1 MALVTAN
8 RFNTLRQQIDN
19 VLGNGSGDTG
29 YGQTLITQSVQVGDL
44 INADNINNAYE
55 DLRKAYKHQTGGNPA
70 SSLIQIVSQG
80 DLIKENDGVNYT
92 GWDQYEALA
101 TTVGTNRLTV
111 DSTQQSVVLARSNTR
126 GSWNSTITLINN
138 VNFASADARRHY
150 FNAGGYIQIS
160 SSTTDS
166 SSKGNDWNNIM
177 GGNLKFSAHGTTHT
191 GNGTVTGANI
201 GNYELDGTSQRLLS
215 NFNAGA
221 GTYSENDY
229 YVDVQRTSDTQI
241 RFTMTWRD
249 QETGN
254 PDENVGNLRCYLYT
268 ATAITDV
275 IGTAPGIVRG
285 SGDNF

>member
-44 INADNINNAYE
+44 INATNINNAYE
-55 DLRKAYKHQTGGNPA
+55 DLRKCYKHQTGGNPA
-70 SSLIQIVSQG
+70 NTIIQAVQQG
-80 DLIKENDGVNYT
+80 DLIKENDGVSYT

-101 TTVGTNRLTV
+101 SLVSTNRLTV
-111 DSTQQSVVLARSNTR
+111 DATQQDIAVSLPNNRS
-126 GSWNSTITLINN
+126 SWNGTITCIVN
-138 VNFASADARRHY
+138 VNFSSADARRHY
-150 FNAGGYIQIS
+150 FNQGGYIQIT
-160 SSTTDS
+160 SSTTDT
-166 SSKGNDWNNIM
+166 SSKGTDWNNIM
-177 GGNLKFSAHGTTHT
+177 GGNSVFSANSFTHS
-191 GNGTVTGANI
+191 GNGTVSNV
-201 GNYELDGTSQRLLS
+201 GNYQLDGTVQRILT
-215 NFNAGA
+215 NDNAGA

-229 YVDVQRTSDTQI
+229 YIDVQSTSDTQI
-241 RFTMTWRD
+241 QFTMTWRD

-254 PDENVGNLRCYLYT
+254 PDENVGDLNCDIYT

-275 IGTAPGIVRG
+275 IGTTPGVVRG

>member
-44 INADNINNAYE
+44 IDATNINNAYE
-55 DLRKAYKHQTGGNPA
+55 DLRKCYKHQTGGNPA
-70 SSLIQIVSQG
+70 NTIIQAVQQG
-80 DLIKENDGVNYT
+80 DLIKENDGVSYT

-101 TTVGTNRLTV
+101 SLVSTNRLTV
-111 DSTQQSVVLARSNTR
+111 DATQQDIAVSLPNNRS
-126 GSWNSTITLINN
+126 SWNGTITCIVN
-138 VNFASADARRHY
+138 VNFSSADARRHY
-150 FNAGGYIQIS
+150 FNQGGYIQIT
-160 SSTTDS
+160 SSTTDT
-166 SSKGNDWNNIM
+166 SSKGTDWNSIM
-177 GGNLKFSAHGTTHT
+177 GGNSVFSANSFTHS
-191 GNGTVTGANI
+191 GNGTVTNV
-201 GNYELDGTSQRLLS
+201 GNYQLDGTVQRILA

-229 YVDVQRTSDTQI
+229 YIDVQSTSGTQI
-241 RFTMTWRD
+241 QFTMTWRD

-254 PDENVGNLRCYLYT
+254 PDEDVSNLNCDIYT

-275 IGTAPGIVRG
+275 IGTTPGVVRG

>member
-29 YGQTLITQSVQVGDL
+29 YGQTLTTQSVQVGDL
-44 INADNINNAYE
+44 INAQNINNSYE

-70 SSLIQIVSQG
+70 SSLIQAVNQG
-80 DLIKENDGVNYT
+80 DLIKENDGVSYT

-101 TTVGTNRLTV
+101 TTVSTNRLTV
-111 DSTQQSVVLARSNTR
+111 DSTQQSVVLAGNNTR
-126 GSWNSTITLINN
+126 SAWNGTITLINN
-138 VNFASADARRHY
+138 VNFTSADARRHY
-150 FNAGGYIQIS
+150 FNAGGFIQIS

-166 SSKGNDWNNIM
+166 SSKGTSWNSVM
-177 GGNLKFSAHGTTHT
+177 GGNLKFSAHATTHT
-191 GNGTVTGANI
+191 GNGTVDGAAI
-201 GNYELDGTSQRLLS
+201 GNYELTGASQRLLS
-215 NFNAGA
+215 NFDAGGGA
-221 GTYSENDY
+221 YSANDY
-229 YVDVQRTSDTQI
+229 YVDVQSTSSTQI

-249 QETGN
+249 QSGGN
-254 PDENVGNLRCYLYT
+254 PDENIGNLRSYVYT

-275 IGTAPGIVRG
+275 IGTAPGVARG

>member
-44 INADNINNAYE
+44 INATNINNAYE
-55 DLRKAYKHQTGGNPA
+55 DLRKAYKHQTGGDPA
-70 SSLIQIVSQG
+70 SNLIQIVSQG
-80 DLIKENDGVNYT
+80 DLIKENDGVSYT

-101 TTVGTNRLTV
+101 TTVGTSRLTV
-111 DSTQQSVVLARSNTR
+111 DSTQQSVVLASSNQR
-126 GSWNSTITLINN
+126 GSWNGTITLRIE
-138 VNFASADARRHY
+138 VNFTSEDARRHY

-166 SSKGNDWNNIM
+166 SSKGNSWNNVM
-177 GGNLKFSAHGTTHT
+177 GGNLKFGAHGTTHT
-191 GNGTVTGANI
+191 GNGSVTGSGI

-215 NFNAGA
+215 NFDAGGGA
-221 GTYSENDY
+221 YSANDY
-229 YVDVQRTSDTQI
+229 YVDVQRTSATQI
-241 RFTMTWRD
+241 RFTMNWRD
-249 QETGN
+249 QAGGN
-254 PDENVGNLRCYLYT
+254 PDENISNLRSYIYT

-275 IGTAPGIVRG
+275 IGTAPGVVRG

>member
-44 INADNINNAYE
+44 INATNINNSYE

-70 SSLIQIVSQG
+70 NNIIQAVQQG
-80 DLIKENDGVNYT
+80 DLIKENDGVSYT

-101 TTVGTNRLTV
+101 TTVSTNRLTV
-111 DSTQQSVVLARSNTR
+111 DATQQSVVLAGSNER
-126 GSWNSTITLINN
+126 GSWNGTITLIINI
-138 VNFASADARRHY
+138 NFASADARRHY

-166 SSKGNDWNNIM
+166 SSKGNSWNSVM

-191 GNGTVTGANI
+191 GNGSVSGSSI
-201 GNYELDGTSQRLLS
+201 GNYELNGSSQRLLS
-215 NFNAGA
+215 NFDAGGGA
-221 GTYSENDY
+221 YSANDY
-229 YVDVQRTSDTQI
+229 YVDVQQTSDTQI
-241 RFTMTWRD
+241 RFTMNWRD
-249 QETGN
+249 EAGGN
-254 PDENVGNLRCYLYT
+254 PDENISNLRSYIYT

-275 IGTAPGIVRG
+275 IGTAPGVVRG

>member
-44 INADNINNAYE
+44 INATNINNAYE

-70 SSLIQIVSQG
+70 SNLIQIVSQG

-101 TTVGTNRLTV
+101 TTIGTNRLTV
-111 DSTQQSVVLARSNTR
+111 DSTQQSVVLASSNER
-126 GSWNSTITLINN
+126 GSWNGTITLIIN
-138 VNFASADARRHY
+138 VNFASEDARRNY
-150 FNAGGYIQIS
+150 FNAGGYIQVS

-166 SSKGNDWNNIM
+166 SSKGNSWNSVM

-191 GNGTVTGANI
+191 GNGSVTGSGI

-215 NFNAGA
+215 NFDAGGGA
-221 GTYSENDY
+221 YSTNDY
-229 YVDVQRTSDTQI
+229 YVDVQRTSNTQI
-241 RFTMTWRD
+241 RFTMNWRD
-249 QETGN
+249 QAGGN
-254 PDENVGNLRCYLYT
+254 PDENISNLRSYIYT

-275 IGTAPGIVRG
+275 IGTAPGVVRG

>member
-44 INADNINNAYE
+44 INATNINNAYE
-55 DLRKAYKHQTGGNPA
+55 DLRKCYKHQTGGNPA
-70 SSLIQIVSQG
+70 NTIIQAVQQG
-80 DLIKENDGVNYT
+80 DLIKENDGVSYT

-101 TTVGTNRLTV
+101 SLVSTNRLTV
-111 DSTQQSVVLARSNTR
+111 DPTQQDIVVSLPNNRSA
-126 GSWNSTITLINN
+126 WNGTVTLIVN
-138 VNFASADARRHY
+138 VNFSSADARRHY
-150 FNAGGYIQIS
+150 FNQGGYIQIT
-160 SSTTDS
+160 SSTTDT
-166 SSKGNDWNNIM
+166 SSKGTDWNNIM
-177 GGNLKFSAHGTTHT
+177 GGNSVFSANSFTHS
-191 GNGTVTGANI
+191 GNGTVSNV
-201 GNYELDGTSQRLLS
+201 GNYQLDGTVQRILT
-215 NFNAGA
+215 NDNAGA

-229 YVDVQRTSDTQI
+229 YIDVQSTSDTQI

-254 PDENVGNLRCYLYT
+254 PDENVGNLNCDIYT

-275 IGTAPGIVRG
+275 IGTTPGVVRG

>member
-44 INADNINNAYE
+44 IDATNINNAYE
-55 DLRKAYKHQTGGNPA
+55 DLRKCYKHQTGGNPA
-70 SSLIQIVSQG
+70 NTIIQAVQQG
-80 DLIKENDGVNYT
+80 DLIKENDGVSYT

-101 TTVGTNRLTV
+101 SLVSTNRLTV
-111 DSTQQSVVLARSNTR
+111 DATQQDIAVSLPNNR
-126 GSWNSTITLINN
+126 GSWNGTITCIVN
-138 VNFASADARRHY
+138 VNFSSADARRHY
-150 FNAGGYIQIS
+150 FNQGGYIQIT
-160 SSTTDS
+160 SSTTDT
-166 SSKGNDWNNIM
+166 SSKGTDWNNIM
-177 GGNLKFSAHGTTHT
+177 GGNSVFSANSFTHS
-191 GNGTVTGANI
+191 GNGTVANV
-201 GNYELDGTSQRLLS
+201 GNYQLDGTVQRILT
-215 NFNAGA
+215 NIDAGA

-229 YVDVQRTSDTQI
+229 YIDVQSTSGTQI
-241 RFTMTWRD
+241 QFTMTWRD

-254 PDENVGNLRCYLYT
+254 PDENVGNLNCDIYT

-275 IGTAPGIVRG
+275 IGTTPGVVRG

>member
-44 INADNINNAYE
+44 INATNINNSYE

-70 SSLIQIVSQG
+70 NNIIQAVQQG
-80 DLIKENDGVNYT
+80 DLIKENDGVSYT

-101 TTVGTNRLTV
+101 TTVSTNRLTV
-111 DSTQQSVVLARSNTR
+111 DATQQSVVLAGSNER
-126 GSWNSTITLINN
+126 GSWNGTITLIINI
-138 VNFASADARRHY
+138 NFASADARRHY

-166 SSKGNDWNNIM
+166 SSKGNSWNSVM

-191 GNGTVTGANI
+191 GNGSVSGSAI
-201 GNYELDGTSQRLLS
+201 GNYELNGSSQRLLS
-215 NFNAGA
+215 NFDAGGGA
-221 GTYSENDY
+221 YSANDY
-229 YVDVQRTSDTQI
+229 YVDVQQTSDTQI
-241 RFTMTWRD
+241 RFTMNWRD
-249 QETGN
+249 EAGGN
-254 PDENVGNLRCYLYT
+254 PDENISNLRSYIYT

-275 IGTAPGIVRG
+275 IGTAPGVVRG

>member
-44 INADNINNAYE
+44 INATNINNAYE

-70 SSLIQIVSQG
+70 SNLIQIVSQG

-101 TTVGTNRLTV
+101 TTIGTNRLTV
-111 DSTQQSVVLARSNTR
+111 DSTQQSVVLASSNER
-126 GSWNSTITLINN
+126 GSWNGTITLIIN
-138 VNFASADARRHY
+138 VNFASEDARRNY
-150 FNAGGYIQIS
+150 FNAGGYIQVS

-166 SSKGNDWNNIM
+166 SSKGTSWNSVM

-191 GNGTVTGANI
+191 GNGSVTGSGI

-215 NFNAGA
+215 NFDAGGGA
-221 GTYSENDY
+221 YSTNDY
-229 YVDVQRTSDTQI
+229 YVDVQRTSNTQI
-241 RFTMTWRD
+241 RFTMNWRD
-249 QETGN
+249 QAGGN
-254 PDENVGNLRCYLYT
+254 PDENISNLRSYIYT

-275 IGTAPGIVRG
+275 IGTAPGVVRG

>member
-44 INADNINNAYE
+44 INATNINNAYE
-55 DLRKAYKHQTGGNPA
+55 DLRKCYKHQTGGNPA
-70 SSLIQIVSQG
+70 SSIIQAVQQG

-101 TTVGTNRLTV
+101 SLVSTNRLTV
-111 DSTQQSVVLARSNTR
+111 DPTQQDIVVSLPNNRSA
-126 GSWNSTITLINN
+126 WNGTVTLIVN
-138 VNFASADARRHY
+138 VNFSSADARRHY
-150 FNAGGYIQIS
+150 FNQGGYIQIT
-160 SSTTDS
+160 SSTTDT
-166 SSKGNDWNNIM
+166 SSKGTDWNNIM
-177 GGNLKFSAHGTTHT
+177 GGDSVFSANSFTHS
-191 GNGTVTGANI
+191 GNGTVSNV
-201 GNYELDGTSQRLLS
+201 GNYQLDGTVQRILT
-215 NFNAGA
+215 NDNAGA

-229 YVDVQRTSDTQI
+229 YIDVQSTSDTQI

-254 PDENVGNLRCYLYT
+254 PDENVGNLNCDIYT

-275 IGTAPGIVRG
+275 IGTTPGVVRG

>member
-44 INADNINNAYE
+44 INATNINNAYE
-55 DLRKAYKHQTGGNPA
+55 DLRKCYKHQTGGNPA
-70 SSLIQIVSQG
+70 NTIIQAVQQG
-80 DLIKENDGVNYT
+80 DLIKENDGVSYT

-101 TTVGTNRLTV
+101 SLVSTNRLTV
-111 DSTQQSVVLARSNTR
+111 DPTQQDIVVSLPNNRS
-126 GSWNSTITLINN
+126 SWNGTVTLIVN
-138 VNFASADARRHY
+138 VNFSSADARRHY
-150 FNAGGYIQIS
+150 FNQGGYIQIT
-160 SSTTDS
+160 SSTTDT
-166 SSKGNDWNNIM
+166 SSKGTDWNNIM
-177 GGNLKFSAHGTTHT
+177 GGNSVFSANSFTHS
-191 GNGTVTGANI
+191 GNGTVSNV
-201 GNYELDGTSQRLLS
+201 GNYQLDGTVQRILT
-215 NFNAGA
+215 NDNAGA

-229 YVDVQRTSDTQI
+229 YIDVQRTSDTQI

-254 PDENVGNLRCYLYT
+254 PDENVGDLNCDIYT

-275 IGTAPGIVRG
+275 IGTTPGVARG

>member
-44 INADNINNAYE
+44 IDATNINNAYE
-55 DLRKAYKHQTGGNPA
+55 DLRKCYKHQTGGNPA
-70 SSLIQIVSQG
+70 NTIIQAVQQG
-80 DLIKENDGVNYT
+80 DLIKENDGVSYT

-101 TTVGTNRLTV
+101 SLVSTNRLTV
-111 DSTQQSVVLARSNTR
+111 DATQQDIAVSLPNNR
-126 GSWNSTITLINN
+126 GSWNGTITCIVN
-138 VNFASADARRHY
+138 VNFSSADARRHY
-150 FNAGGYIQIS
+150 FNQGGYIQIT
-160 SSTTDS
+160 SSTTDT
-166 SSKGNDWNNIM
+166 SSKGTDWNNIM
-177 GGNLKFSAHGTTHT
+177 GGNSVFSANSFTHS
-191 GNGTVTGANI
+191 GNGTVTNV
-201 GNYELDGTSQRLLS
+201 GNYQLDGTVQRILA
-215 NFNAGA
+215 NFDAGA

-229 YVDVQRTSDTQI
+229 YIDVQSTSGTQI
-241 RFTMTWRD
+241 QFTMTWRD

-254 PDENVGNLRCYLYT
+254 PDEDVSNLNCDIYT

-275 IGTAPGIVRG
+275 IGTTPGVVRG

>member
-44 INADNINNAYE
+44 INATNINNAYE

-70 SSLIQIVSQG
+70 SNLIQIVSQG

-101 TTVGTNRLTV
+101 TTIGTNRLTV
-111 DSTQQSVVLARSNTR
+111 DSTQQSVVLASSNER
-126 GSWNSTITLINN
+126 GSWNGTITLIIN
-138 VNFASADARRHY
+138 VNFASEDARRNY
-150 FNAGGYIQIS
+150 FNAGGYIQVS

-166 SSKGNDWNNIM
+166 SSKGTSWNSVM

-191 GNGTVTGANI
+191 GNGSVTGSGI

-215 NFNAGA
+215 NFDAGGGA
-221 GTYSENDY
+221 YSANDY
-229 YVDVQRTSDTQI
+229 YVDVERTSDTQI

-249 QETGN
+249 EAGGN
-254 PDENVGNLRCYLYT
+254 PDENISNLRSYIYT

-275 IGTAPGIVRG
+275 IGTAPGVVRG

>member
-44 INADNINNAYE
+44 INATNINNSYE

-70 SSLIQIVSQG
+70 NNIIQAVNQG
-80 DLIKENDGVNYT
+80 DLIKENDGVSYT

-101 TTVGTNRLTV
+101 TTIGTNRLTV
-111 DSTQQSVVLARSNTR
+111 DPTQQSVVLSLNNTR
-126 GSWNSTITLINN
+126 GAWNGSITLIVN

-160 SSTTDS
+160 SSTTDG
-166 SSKGNDWNNIM
+166 SSKGSSWNSVM
-177 GGNLKFSAHGTTHT
+177 GGNLKFGAHGTTHT
-191 GNGTVTGANI
+191 GNGTPSTSI
-201 GNYELDGTSQRLLS
+201 GNFELDGTAQRILS
-215 NFNAGA
+215 NFNAGGGA
-221 GTYSENDY
+221 YAANDY
-229 YVDVQRTSDTQI
+229 YVNVQSTSDTQI
-241 RFTMTWRD
+241 RFSVYWRD
-249 QETGN
+249 QAGGN
-254 PDENVGNLRCYLYT
+254 PDENIGNLRSYFYT

-275 IGTAPGIVRG
+275 IGTAPGVVRG

>member
-44 INADNINNAYE
+44 INATNINNAYE
-55 DLRKAYKHQTGGNPA
+55 DLRKCYKHQTGGNPA
-70 SSLIQIVSQG
+70 NTIIQAVQQG
-80 DLIKENDGVNYT
+80 DLIKENDGVSYT

-101 TTVGTNRLTV
+101 SLVSTNRLTV
-111 DSTQQSVVLARSNTR
+111 DPTQQDIVVSLPNNRSA
-126 GSWNSTITLINN
+126 WNGTVTLIVN
-138 VNFASADARRHY
+138 VNFSSADARRHY
-150 FNAGGYIQIS
+150 FNQGGYIQIT
-160 SSTTDS
+160 SSTTDT
-166 SSKGNDWNNIM
+166 SSKGTDWNNIM
-177 GGNLKFSAHGTTHT
+177 GGDSVFSANSFTHS
-191 GNGTVTGANI
+191 GNGTVSNV
-201 GNYELDGTSQRLLS
+201 GNYQLDGTVQRILT
-215 NFNAGA
+215 NDNAGA

-229 YVDVQRTSDTQI
+229 YIDVQSTSDTQI

-254 PDENVGNLRCYLYT
+254 PDENVGNLNCDIYT

-275 IGTAPGIVRG
+275 IGTTPGVVRG